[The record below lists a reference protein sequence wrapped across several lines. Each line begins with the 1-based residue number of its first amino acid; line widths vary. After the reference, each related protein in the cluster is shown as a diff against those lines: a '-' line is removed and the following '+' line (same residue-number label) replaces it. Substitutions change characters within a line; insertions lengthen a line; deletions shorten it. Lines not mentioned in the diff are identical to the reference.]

1 MIHKLEIYIKRIRW
15 KTFFFQKKN
24 DFTNEITANCGK
36 TQPKYDQLNHFE
48 SHLYEMVQNIDLM
61 NVTSN
66 FQARLSDVVRNIKK
80 NPKLLIPADRTNNL
94 HKLTTDEFN

>member
-1 MIHKLEIYIKRIRW
+1 
-15 KTFFFQKKN
+15 
-24 DFTNEITANCGK
+24 
-36 TQPKYDQLNHFE
+36 
-48 SHLYEMVQNIDLM
+48 MVQNIDFM
-61 NVTSN
+61 NATSN